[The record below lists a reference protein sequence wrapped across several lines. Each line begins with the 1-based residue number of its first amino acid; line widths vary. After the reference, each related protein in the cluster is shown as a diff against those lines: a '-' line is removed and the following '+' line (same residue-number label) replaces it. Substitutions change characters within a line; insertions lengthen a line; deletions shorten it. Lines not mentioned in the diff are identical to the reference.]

1 MCMAKAYVEAGGE
14 CELLL
19 EDVSSVE
26 VAGKQVRVYSLFGEL
41 RELEASI
48 KQVDFQNGRIVLESL
63 S

>member
-1 MCMAKAYVEAGGE
+1 MAKAYVEAGGE

-26 VAGKQVRVYSLFGEL
+26 VTGKQVRVCSLFGEL